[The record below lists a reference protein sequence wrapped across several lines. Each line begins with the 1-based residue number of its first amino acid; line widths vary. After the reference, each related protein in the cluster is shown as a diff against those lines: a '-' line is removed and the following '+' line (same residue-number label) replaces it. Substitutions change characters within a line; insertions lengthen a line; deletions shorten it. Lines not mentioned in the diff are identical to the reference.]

1 MTLGGN
7 FSPYPFGRILR
18 ILFWR
23 GGLRV
28 GHCFDM
34 SNGGFVDMLRVLG
47 AVQSSG
53 RVQAHFFRIRGAIT
67 LQKEE
72 QAEIQLGDVIQ
83 YRQKQHHEG
92 QPDQQIT

>member
-1 MTLGGN
+1 
-7 FSPYPFGRILR
+7 
-18 ILFWR
+18 
-23 GGLRV
+23 
-28 GHCFDM
+28 M

-92 QPDQQIT
+92 NNSIVPTLVETKLCALAWENISRSISVS